1 MKKWQLY
8 PLLSGRIVGI
18 IGPFP
23 GTIPDVT
30 KIWTEKDKKTGNSTW
45 DTLAKMASERWE
57 LVSATPI
64 TQNGFTYRYFIPS
77 NDKWRTAVKF
87 RLPCWD

>member
-64 TQNGFTYRYFIPS
+64 TQNGFTIQILYTLKRQVEDGS
-77 NDKWRTAVKF
+77 QV
-87 RLPCWD
+87 